1 MMKPRIVTLDAVSSP
16 YEERAYEPIVKR
28 VPEDAERWTFERLV
42 RWLLTPETGELN
54 PEPMNLAEQNLA
66 EKITGYLA
74 LTGEDRNTTLQLMV
88 PDSEQGPFS
97 LQQKVKEAQ
106 FSERSELLDSG
117 EDMTY
122 LALDLRAVLYD
133 KGG

>member
-54 PEPMNLAEQNLA
+54 PEPMNLAEQ
-66 EKITGYLA
+66 
-74 LTGEDRNTTLQLMV
+74 
-88 PDSEQGPFS
+88 
-97 LQQKVKEAQ
+97 KVKEAQ
-106 FSERSELLDSG
+106 FSERSEMLDSG